1 MTIEELHASVL
12 LKIDRDNDFLRENFV
27 PGEIDDFINDAVD
40 EFIDEQRSLIRSY
53 RYSEQGME
61 AQENLQTIIT
71 RESTSTV
78 NPTSVLGKD
87 GWEVDLSEFSDFD
100 YFIGGTAS
108 LNGDV
113 EILRHVSSSYLT
125 DFVRGKTLNFFQRG
139 IPVSVESSKIIGF
152 IPRDRTSV
160 PTEINVNYL
169 TYPPDVKLD
178 TQDGSS
184 NVELQ
189 LPKHTHRDIVNIAA
203 RKAAQSLVGQQQVQ
217 PQQKE

>member
-12 LKIDRDNDFLRENFV
+12 LKVDRDNDFLRENFV

-53 RYSEQGME
+53 RYSERGME

-71 RESTSTV
+71 RESTTTI
-78 NPTSVLGKD
+78 NPTSVLGKE

-108 LNGDV
+108 INSDV

-139 IPVSVESSKIIGF
+139 IQYLLNLQKLLDSF
-152 IPRDRTSV
+152 H
-160 PTEINVNYL
+160 EIE
-169 TYPPDVKLD
+169 PPF
-178 TQDGSS
+178 
-184 NVELQ
+184 LQ
-189 LPKHTHRDIVNIAA
+189 K
-203 RKAAQSLVGQQQVQ
+203 
-217 PQQKE
+217 